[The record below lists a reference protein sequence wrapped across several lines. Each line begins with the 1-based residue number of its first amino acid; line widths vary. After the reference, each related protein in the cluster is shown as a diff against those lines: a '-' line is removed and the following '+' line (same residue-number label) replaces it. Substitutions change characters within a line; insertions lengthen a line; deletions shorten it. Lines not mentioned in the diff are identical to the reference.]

1 MPECLVYHLIYRVDR
16 GNIASHWE
24 CADFLG
30 ERLQFVKRAGSN
42 NQSRAI
48 GGEELGGGL
57 ADAGTRA
64 GCKIYRL
71 NFGETWLSVVQR
83 SLDIEGVCW
92 MGRFL
97 GRVIQRTLLV

>member
-1 MPECLVYHLIYRVDR
+1 MRAALTLERKTVWTYEETCPISGQSTQPSCTNSPGRK
-16 GNIASHWE
+16 
-24 CADFLG
+24 CAD
-30 ERLQFVKRAGSN
+30 RAV
-42 NQSRAI
+42 